1 MNTREVAQDGVVIE
15 EDLSIRHERSEVLG
29 LQARSRRAGTGKL
42 TDQAH
47 GSVMAGGNG
56 GGAGSEFAAN
66 QYRTWLNGEY
76 LTISF
81 RRDELDEHTTWRLE
95 P

>member
-1 MNTREVAQDGVVIE
+1 MAMHMGPGPGRAKQGEIPCRVYHGPAFRLIF
-15 EDLSIRHERSEVLG
+15 DLADPEHVEF
-29 LQARSRRAGTGKL
+29 
-42 TDQAH
+42 
-47 GSVMAGGNG
+47 VMAGGNG

-81 RRDELDEHTTWRLE
+81 RRDELDEHTIWQLE